1 VVQQP
6 QSSESSTPD
15 SGCPKNEGRPE
26 VKKPEATRT
35 TTPTSASEEK
45 NNSSPPMAFSPAD
58 SLDSEMTLVS
68 ASTALASKPAQ
79 VFDRAK
85 GQLAL
90 VDLKKNDAKGTTEK
104 TFSDGSVEIVYS
116 NGNRKE
122 ISSDSKTTKV
132 YYYNGDVKESLAS
145 GLVKYFYSQTHTWHL
160 TYPDGKEV
168 LQFSKYDF
176 VFLQI
181 IQATSKA
188 CSAKTSVCTCDF
200 GHFITRPGH

>member
-1 VVQQP
+1 
-6 QSSESSTPD
+6 
-15 SGCPKNEGRPE
+15 
-26 VKKPEATRT
+26 
-35 TTPTSASEEK
+35 
-45 NNSSPPMAFSPAD
+45 MAFSPAD

-104 TFSDGSVEIVYS
+104 TFSDGSVEIVYT